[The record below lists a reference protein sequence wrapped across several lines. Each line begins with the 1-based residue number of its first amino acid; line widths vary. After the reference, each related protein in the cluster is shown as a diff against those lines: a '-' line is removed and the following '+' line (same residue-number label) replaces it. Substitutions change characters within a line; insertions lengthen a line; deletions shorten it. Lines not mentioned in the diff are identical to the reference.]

1 MEERRAQAIRTSAN
15 FAPTDM
21 NFQEVTQE
29 RWGDLESLFEGRGGP
44 SHCWCMVWRP
54 KPKGGG
60 GRLDNAAKKIALR
73 GFVDA
78 GTPVGLLGYEGGEP
92 VAWCS
97 IAPRDAYR
105 RMSRIPDPDGIA
117 PADVWAVACF
127 FAVRRLRGT
136 GITRRLIAAAVSLAR
151 SKGAA
156 MVEAYPVDPDSPS
169 YKFMGTVPAFQSMGF
184 ECAGA
189 EGKRRRVMRFLFD
202 KRREKGDER
211 RADTTTGGRRLT
223 Q

>member
-1 MEERRAQAIRTSAN
+1 
-15 FAPTDM
+15 M

-60 GRLDNAAKKIALR
+60 RRDNAAKKGLLR
-73 GFVDA
+73 GFVDT
-78 GTPVGLLGYEGGEP
+78 GTPVGLLGYENGDP

-105 RMSRIPDPDGIA
+105 RMSRIPDPDGID

-127 FAVRRLRGT
+127 FAVRRMRGT

-156 MVEAYPVDPDSPS
+156 MVDASQVDPDSPS

-184 ECAGA
+184 EYAGA
-189 EGKRRRVMRFLFD
+189 EGKRRRVMRLALD
-202 KRREKGDER
+202 KRQGKGDES
-211 RADTTTGGRRLT
+211 RA
-223 Q
+223 